1 MMASAVEG
9 DGLNENLFQ
18 LLWTKPN
25 EVDAGPSVRVPDTII
40 FKYQQPTYWYFTALD
55 GVIRKKAKD
64 KLTNAWIEAEFL
76 KRKSPSGIVAAY
88 TFISPEEASAR
99 TVEFFGEEELKH
111 FLHYRKKPFDGM
123 LQKFIDPKGPNN
135 DMFRV
140 IWTPNKC
147 LVEKKVNLKPLFD
160 PRYDIY
166 ERAVT
171 YEGEEFHC
179 QTMRIKGSRV
189 ISRLEEVAR
198 SIQEHVFTVSA
209 GREKPSRMVLHFKQ
223 DAKDQLWLLNAT
235 SIRMLAE
242 RNTEPL
248 DINSATHLPPTVN
261 NKKFSLNPTAP
272 VSLQKTVLCRSCEKP
287 LESDRMF
294 EVTYKFLV
302 TRKNEDGGV
311 PPLILKLH
319 PRLDIADYENIKNDP
334 LFLDKQTLICD
345 ECYLDLAKANP
356 CSGEVQVNEKENPR
370 EVRLL
375 DPQKLSRRRQMTA
388 MSRPVA
394 SRPSTTS
401 HSVRPFTTG
410 QTLRPVIN
418 VRPSSTAGGEIFLG
432 GMMPVIPKSEFPK
445 IPALNLPRNR
455 SLERQ
460 VQQQK
465 SLASLL
471 GTTDISSFLQDYYT
485 RNRQGSVR

>member
-1 MMASAVEG
+1 MMTTSVEG
-9 DGLNENLFQ
+9 DGLNENLFL

-64 KLTNAWIEAEFL
+64 KLTNSWIETEFL
-76 KRKSPSGIVAAY
+76 KKKSQSGIVAAY
-88 TFISPEEASAR
+88 TFISPEDPAAR

-111 FLHYRKKPFDGM
+111 FLYYRKKPFDGM
-123 LQKFIDPKGPNN
+123 LQKFIDPKGDNN
-135 DMFRV
+135 DMYRV

-160 PRYDIY
+160 KRYDIY

-179 QTMRIKGSRV
+179 QTMRVKGNRV
-189 ISRLEEVAR
+189 IHRLEEIAK
-198 SIQEHVFTVSA
+198 SIQEHVFTVSG

-223 DAKDQLWLLNAT
+223 DYKDQLWLLNAT

-272 VSLQKTVLCRSCEKP
+272 VSLQKTVLCRSCERP

-302 TRKNEDGGV
+302 TKKDEDGGV

-319 PRLDIADYENIKNDP
+319 PRLDFSDYEKIKNDP

-345 ECYLDLAKANP
+345 ECYLELASANP
-356 CSGEVQVNEKENPR
+356 CSGEVLATKEENPGEIR
-370 EVRLL
+370 PL
-375 DPQKLSRRRQMTA
+375 DPMKLRRTRQMTA
-388 MSRPVA
+388 MARLAA

-401 HSVRPFTTG
+401 KSVRPVTTG
-410 QTLRPVIN
+410 LTTRPVYN

-432 GMMPVIPKSEFPK
+432 GMMPVIPQGEFPK

-460 VQQQK
+460 VQPQK

-471 GTTDISSFLQDYYT
+471 GQTDISSFLQDYYAK
-485 RNRQGSVR
+485 NKQGSVR